1 MTPALVVEATAVAA
15 AAAVRGEQRAG
26 PRAEQ
31 AAAARA
37 AETAEA
43 AEAAEAGRAALEA
56 SAG

>member
-1 MTPALVVEATAVAA
+1 MTPALVVEATTVAA

-43 AEAAEAGRAALEA
+43 AEAGRAALEA